1 MIPVV
6 LVSGDSRPDS
16 PSDPITWRLM
26 ARSMASRT
34 GSWSVGHSFRFG
46 HRALELPAASQKWW
60 SAGLVSTKS
69 RSRLGM

>member
-1 MIPVV
+1 MPEV

-26 ARSMASRT
+26 ARSIALRTAS
-34 GSWSVGHSFRFG
+34 WLVGHVFRFG

-69 RSRLGM
+69 FCRPGM